1 MSVATSKRLIFRR
14 RAEGAVGA
22 LFRVAAFVAVLGF
35 VIAIS
40 RFPARE
46 SPLLSS
52 LLILAALAAVPIIWM
67 LGQPAVV
74 IDLDAEEVQEHPR
87 LLFWRP
93 RRRWPLSRFET
104 LTLSRLAK
112 RTRYAISL
120 VGLGDASIELP
131 PRSEAEAWRDA
142 VRLSSALRL
151 PVIDHTGE
159 QLRTVSA
166 AELAGPLARR
176 LWGRSG
182 GLRDLLAPST
192 MTPSAAAV
200 DQLPGGGLR
209 FLLRPDPARTPSR
222 LGLAALGIVTAALV
236 LCITRAAYDL
246 PTPYWAGLLASFLM
260 APVAFLWKSVL
271 RRTRPMKITVDSHR
285 VAVSWRPIRTLLFPE
300 SVPTA
305 EVTSVIARAA
315 GGLAIVSPAKTIVL
329 DRSVLSD
336 ALGLSEEDV
345 IWLRDALTGAIAAL
359 GQQAVEAG
367 RDDRS

>member
-1 MSVATSKRLIFRR
+1 MSQVKPKRLVFRR

-22 LFRVAAFVAVLGF
+22 LFRVAAFVAVLGL

-40 RFPARE
+40 RLPARE

-52 LLILAALAAVPIIWM
+52 LLILSALAAVPIIWM

-74 IDLDAEEVQEHPR
+74 IELDAEEVQERPG
-87 LLFWRP
+87 LLFWR
-93 RRRWPLSRFET
+93 RRRRSPVSQFEA
-104 LTLSRLAK
+104 LTLNRLAK

-120 VGLGDASIELP
+120 VGLADVSVELP

-166 AELAGPLARR
+166 EELAGPLARR

-182 GLRDLLAPST
+182 GLRDLLAPSPED
-192 MTPSAAAV
+192 PSGVGV

-222 LGLAALGIVTAALV
+222 LGLAALGIVTVAV
-236 LCITRAAYDL
+236 MLCIIRIAYDL
-246 PTPYWAGLLASFLM
+246 PTPYWADLLGAFLM
-260 APVAFLWKSVL
+260 LPVGLCWMSILA
-271 RRTRPMKITVDSHR
+271 RTRPLKITVNHHR

-305 EVTSVIARAA
+305 EVTSVIARSA
-315 GGLAIVSPAKTIVL
+315 GGLAIVSPAKAMLL

-336 ALGLSEEDV
+336 AFGLSEEDV
-345 IWLRDALTGAIAAL
+345 IWLKDALTEAIATITTLASE
-359 GQQAVEAG
+359 QETQ
-367 RDDRS
+367 R